1 MGNIGRLFTKDAWK
15 GPKSFAQT
23 ALDAGAF
30 FTKFEEASSNK
41 PATLK
46 PEDTEAAAARELERR
61 RKSATST
68 TFSGRK
74 ADALSASIGKRMLGG
89 SV

>member
-1 MGNIGRLFTKDAWK
+1 MGNIGRIFTRDAWK
-15 GPKSFAQT
+15 GPKSFAT
-23 ALDAGAF
+23 NVLDPGAI